1 MKKTTKRLVL
11 AVLLFLLLL
20 LTGYFILAF
29 YYREGFSVNTWIN
42 GVYCTGKTVEEVNSE
57 LLLRTEAPNIVI
69 VDREGTE
76 HTISL
81 AEADYQADYS
91 NVLEHYRGRN
101 RIRSCG
107 WTMFCFTPGGNFLP
121 Q

>member
-76 HTISL
+76 YTISL
-81 AEADYQADYS
+81 AEADYQITVTYW
-91 NVLEHYRGRN
+91 NITGRN

>member
-76 HTISL
+76 YTIRRASTSSRMDL
-81 AEADYQADYS
+81 RDALTWRRLFWRWRTQ
-91 NVLEHYRGRN
+91 
-101 RIRSCG
+101 
-107 WTMFCFTPGGNFLP
+107 
-121 Q
+121 

>member
-57 LLLRTEAPNIVI
+57 LLLRTEAPIVGTGI
-69 VDREGTE
+69 EKQLVEDSRTQIAAEGDGVVEYVDAT
-76 HTISL
+76 TIRILYDLSL
-81 AEADYQADYS
+81 I
-91 NVLEHYRGRN
+91 H
-101 RIRSCG
+101 I
-107 WTMFCFTPGGNFLP
+107 
-121 Q
+121 

>member
-20 LTGYFILAF
+20 LTGYFILVF
-29 YYREGFSVNTWIN
+29 YYREGFSVNTWM
-42 GVYCTGKTVEEVNSE
+42 
-57 LLLRTEAPNIVI
+57 RTEAPNIDI

-76 HTISL
+76 YTISL

-91 NVLEHYRGRN
+91 NVLEHYRQEQN
-101 RIRSCG
+101 
-107 WTMFCFTPGGNFLP
+107 PFLWVDNVLFHSRRELSP
-121 Q
+121 TVTVDVDGLRRAYDSLEFVRA